1 MRLGNG
7 ATMRLRARN
16 QSGRTCLS
24 RLNIFAKG
32 NLDVHDTLHSL
43 ELNGSVVWNGINQA
57 IRERGGGP
65 TVRVRHETSL
75 GSAAILQARGEIPS
89 VFDGRVLPLDPY
101 PLSTQ
106 FGRTLFEVSADVFVL
121 SIQADLQVAT
131 ARHRQQGF
139 LFNPNDISRW
149 SEEDREWL
157 FREFEPV
164 PIASADEGIKALE
177 AVIMQLRSRTEAP
190 ILVYNVSSVVPG
202 EMVHSHAGLEDIAST
217 RIKRFN
223 LALVELSQ
231 RTGIS
236 IVDVDRIVAER
247 GTKAMKLDTTHL
259 TAEGCSA
266 VAREVL
272 RILEALG
279 CIAPL

>member
-1 MRLGNG
+1 MG
-7 ATMRLRARN
+7 
-16 QSGRTCLS
+16 

-43 ELNGSVVWNGINQA
+43 ELSGSVVWNGINQA

-75 GSAAILQARGEIPS
+75 GSAAILEAHGEIPS

-106 FGRTLFEVSADVFVL
+106 FGRTLFDVSADVFVL
-121 SIQADLQVAT
+121 SIQPDLQVGT
-131 ARHRQQGF
+131 ARHRQERF
-139 LFNPNDISRW
+139 LFYPNDISRW

-157 FREFEPV
+157 FREFEQV
-164 PIASADEGIKALE
+164 PMPRVEDSIAALE
-177 AVIMQLRSRTEAP
+177 EVIGQLRARTEAP

-202 EMVHSHAGLEDIAST
+202 EMVHSHVGLEDIAST

-231 RTGIS
+231 RTGVS

-247 GTKAMKLDTTHL
+247 GARAMKLDTTHL

-266 VAREVL
+266 VAHEVL

-279 CIAPL
+279 CIAPV